1 MVRRPVF
8 VVDAFTQDP
17 FAGNPAAV
25 CPIDP
30 GTAWLD
36 EARMQA
42 IAAEMNLSETAFVRQ
57 DAKGW
62 HIRWFTPACEV
73 DLCGH
78 ATLASAAVILEALQ
92 PNLER
97 LTLSSAS
104 GPLHVTR
111 ADDRFVLDFPR
122 GEAAPWDE
130 PAVAAALG
138 VEPEHVLK
146 NHEAVAVLADA
157 AAVRAVAPNLAA
169 VAALPADGLVVTA
182 PGAAEGCDFVSRYFA
197 PHVGIDEDPV
207 TGAIH
212 CTLAPYWGKRLGKT
226 RMHARQL
233 SRRGGVLW
241 VEDTGSRV
249 KLEGNAVLVMRG
261 ELLVG

>member
-1 MVRRPVF
+1 MPRRPVF
-8 VVDAFTQDP
+8 VVDAFTAEP

-25 CPIDP
+25 CPIDSHEP
-30 GTAWLD
+30 WPD

-42 IAAEMNLSETAFVRQ
+42 IAAEMNLSETAFVRE
-57 DAKGW
+57 DAEGW

-92 PNLER
+92 PNLEG
-97 LTLSSAS
+97 LTLMSAS
-104 GPLHVTR
+104 GPLHISR
-111 ADDRFVLDFPR
+111 AEDRFVLDFPR
-122 GEAAPWDE
+122 NEATPWNE

-138 VEPEHVLK
+138 VQPEAVLK
-146 NHEAVAVLADA
+146 SHEAIAVLPDA
-157 AAVRAVAPNLAA
+157 AAVRAAAPDLAA
-169 VAALPADGLVVTA
+169 VAALDADGLVVTA
-182 PGAAEGCDFVSRYFA
+182 PGDGEGCDFVSRYFA

-207 TGAIH
+207 TGAVH
-212 CTLAPYWGKRLGKT
+212 CTLAPYWGKRLGRP

-241 VEDTGSRV
+241 VEDTGTRV

-261 ELLVG
+261 ELLVS

>member
-1 MVRRPVF
+1 MPRRPVF
-8 VVDAFTQDP
+8 VVDAFTAQP
-17 FAGNPAAV
+17 FTGNPAAV
-25 CPIDP
+25 VPIDSGEP
-30 GTAWLD
+30 WPD

-42 IAAEMNLSETAFVRQ
+42 VALEMNLSETAFVRE
-57 DAKGW
+57 DADGW

-92 PNLER
+92 PNLEG
-97 LTLSSAS
+97 LTLMSAS
-104 GPLHVTR
+104 GPLHVNR

-122 GEAAPWDE
+122 NEPKPWDE
-130 PAVAAALG
+130 PAVATALG
-138 VEPEHVLK
+138 LPVERVLK
-146 NHEAVAVLADA
+146 SHEAVAVVADA
-157 AAVRAVAPNLAA
+157 AAVRSAAPNLAA
-169 VAALPADGLVVTA
+169 VAALNADGLVVTA
-182 PGAAEGCDFVSRYFA
+182 PGTDEGCDFVSRYFA

-212 CTLAPYWGKRLGKT
+212 CTLAPYWGKELGKQ

-241 VEDTGSRV
+241 VEDTGQRV

-261 ELLVG
+261 ELLVS